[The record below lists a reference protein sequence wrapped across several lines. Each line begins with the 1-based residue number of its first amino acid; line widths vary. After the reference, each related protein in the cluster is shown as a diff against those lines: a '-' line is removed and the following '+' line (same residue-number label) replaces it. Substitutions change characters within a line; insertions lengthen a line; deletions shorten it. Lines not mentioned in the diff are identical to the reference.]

1 MYGRKKAARILWF
14 VGLFLAITG
23 VDIISWAFK
32 SLSSSSIM
40 GLPRSFELG
49 PGETDFYREYSYFH
63 DITDIIVT
71 LDLHPSMTYAFNM
84 TKIQGNW
91 TYIESGAGHDAFS
104 VAPPSRGV
112 YELTLL
118 FHADENASDKLKG
131 SVMRSVNSWQNDE
144 LYVYLG
150 SSLAI
155 PGLVLLL
162 SSFLLKGVKN
172 AL

>member
-1 MYGRKKAARILWF
+1 MYGRKKVARILWF

-23 VDIISWAFK
+23 VAIISWAFK
-32 SLSSSSIM
+32 YLPSGTIM
-40 GLPRSFELG
+40 GSPRSFELG
-49 PGETDFYREYSYFH
+49 PGETDFYREYAYFY
-63 DITDIIVT
+63 DITDMIVT

-84 TKIQGNW
+84 TKIQGDW
-91 TYIESGAGHDAFS
+91 TYIKSGAGHDAFS

-131 SVMRSVNSWQNDE
+131 SVMRSVNTRQNSE
-144 LYVYLG
+144 TYLYLG